1 MSNQSVELTASPTSP
16 PVTRDVPVSAPT
28 VITLPIAHVRIYLG
42 RNFILQCQSQNL
54 LTFRLYCVPSGVLNS
69 LSEPYANPLHGG
81 GGKQQSVANS
91 DPNSDV
97 VTMVP
102 VATAGPCYSQCEM
115 IMPFMVLLFFM
126 TLVVAVTQM
135 PVLMV
140 VLR

>member
-1 MSNQSVELTASPTSP
+1 MTS
-16 PVTRDVPVSAPT
+16 S
-28 VITLPIAHVRIYLG
+28 
-42 RNFILQCQSQNL
+42 
-54 LTFRLYCVPSGVLNS
+54 
-69 LSEPYANPLHGG
+69 ANPLHG
-81 GGKQQSVANS
+81 SSSEFAE
-91 DPNSDV
+91 

-102 VATAGPCYSQCEM
+102 VATDGPCYSNCKM